1 MSKTARPLVYLDH
14 NATTP
19 VRPEVVE
26 AMLPFL
32 REDFGNPNSVYLL
45 GQRARKAVERARGE
59 VARLLGAADGE
70 IVFTSC
76 GSESDVL
83 AISGAAWQAR
93 EESAGKRARIVTSPI
108 EHDAV
113 REKLKILKRRGFSVD
128 VIPVDRHAMVDLG
141 AAEKLIGD
149 DVCVVTVMHAN
160 NEVGTIQPIAELSKL
175 ARAKGAL
182 MHADAVQS
190 AGKIPIDVAALG
202 VDLLSISGHKINAPK
217 GVGALYI
224 RKGVR
229 LVSSITGHQEKNR
242 RGGTEN
248 VAGIAGLGVAARL
261 AAADAAH
268 PEKYLALRRRLES
281 GVLKINGARL
291 NGHPDKR
298 LPNGAHFS
306 FAGLD
311 GHQLVIALDLEGIC
325 VSAGPACSSG
335 ASTPSHV
342 LTAMGV
348 PDELATGSLRVS
360 LGWGSSE
367 ADVDRLLVVLP
378 GAVERLRSVPARL

>member
-1 MSKTARPLVYLDH
+1 MNRPVYLDH

-19 VRPEVVE
+19 VRPEVVD

-32 REDFGNPNSVYLL
+32 REDFGNPNSVYML

-59 VARLLGAADGE
+59 VARLLGAAEAE

-93 EESAGKRARIVTSPI
+93 DESAGKRNRIVSTPI

-113 REKLKILKRRGFSVD
+113 REKLKILKRRGFAVD
-128 VIPVDRHAMVDLG
+128 LIPVDKHAKIDL
-141 AAEKLIGD
+141 AAAGKLIGE
-149 DVCVVTVMHAN
+149 DVAVVTVMHAN

-175 ARAKGAL
+175 CKAKGAL
-182 MHADAVQS
+182 FHTDAVQS
-190 AGKIPIDVAALG
+190 AGKLAIDVAALG

-217 GVGALYI
+217 GVGALYV
-224 RKGVR
+224 RKGTR
-229 LVSSITGHQEKNR
+229 LVSGITGHQEKNR

-248 VAGIAGLGVAARL
+248 VSGIVGLGVAARL
-261 AAADAAH
+261 AKDDLARAGH
-268 PEKYLALRRRLES
+268 YLELRERLEK
-281 GVLKINGARL
+281 GVLKIKGVKV
-291 NGHPDKR
+291 NGHPAER
-298 LPNGAHFS
+298 LPNGSHFS
-306 FAGLD
+306 IDGVD
-311 GHQLVIALDLEGIC
+311 GHHLVVALDLESIC

-335 ASTPSHV
+335 SSTPSHV

-348 PDELATGSLRVS
+348 EDRVATGSLRVS
-360 LGWGSSE
+360 LGWGSTE
-367 ADVDRLLVVLP
+367 ADIDRLLAVLP
-378 GAVERLRSVPARL
+378 GAVEKLRAVPASL